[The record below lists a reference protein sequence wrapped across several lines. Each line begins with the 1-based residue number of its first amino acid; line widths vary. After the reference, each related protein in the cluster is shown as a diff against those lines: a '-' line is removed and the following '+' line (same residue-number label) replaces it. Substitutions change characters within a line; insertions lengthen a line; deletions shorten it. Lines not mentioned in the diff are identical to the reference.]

1 MLRHSGAASFI
12 EDRSVAMRN
21 TAFMMVAFANPA
33 LVGAV
38 CPSSRWLAGAMADA
52 AHGARLLVELG
63 AGTGAITEAL
73 VTQYPG
79 VPLVAVEL
87 QPGLA
92 NLLRLRFANVDV
104 RRAGAHQVLAPLS
117 ERAPPQTVLVSSLP
131 FQSLPAPWLDRTV
144 EAIASFLRHDAQ
156 RRLVQYTYRLKAPF
170 ELPAGSDL
178 RWTRVGRVWRNAPP
192 ASLWSL
198 QRR

>member
-1 MLRHSGAASFI
+1 
-12 EDRSVAMRN
+12 
-21 TAFMMVAFANPA
+21 MMVAFANPA

-38 CPSSRWLAGAMADA
+38 CPSSPWLAAAMADA
-52 AHGARLLVELG
+52 AQGARLLVELG
-63 AGTGAITEAL
+63 AGTGAITAAL
-73 VTQYPG
+73 VTRHPA

-87 QPGLA
+87 QHGLA
-92 NLLRLRFANVDV
+92 DLLQQRFAHVV
-104 RRAGAHQVLAPLS
+104 VQRAGAHVVLAALN
-117 ERAPPQTVLVSSLP
+117 EHAPPQTVLVSSLP
-131 FQSLPAPWLDRTV
+131 FQSLPAPWRESTV
-144 EAIASFLRHDAQ
+144 DAIAAFLRTDAQ

-178 RWTRVGRVWRNAPP
+178 GWTRVGRVWRNAPP

>member
-1 MLRHSGAASFI
+1 
-12 EDRSVAMRN
+12 
-21 TAFMMVAFANPA
+21 MMVALANPA

-38 CPSSRWLAGAMADA
+38 CPSSRWLAAAMADA

-73 VTQYPG
+73 VAHHPA

-87 QPGLA
+87 QRGLA
-92 NLLRLRFANVDV
+92 SLLQQRFAHVEV
-104 RRAGAHQVLAPLS
+104 RRAGAHEVLAALNGH
-117 ERAPPQTVLVSSLP
+117 APPQTVLVSSLP
-131 FQSLPAPWLDRTV
+131 FQSLPTPWRERTI
-144 EAIASFLRHDAQ
+144 EAIASFLRTDAT

-170 ELPAGSDL
+170 ELPPGSDL
-178 RWTRVGRVWRNAPP
+178 RWTRVGRVWRNTPP

>member
-1 MLRHSGAASFI
+1 MSNA
-12 EDRSVAMRN
+12 D
-21 TAFMMVAFANPA
+21 FMMVAFANPA
-33 LVGAV
+33 LVGAI

-52 AHGARLLVELG
+52 AHGAQLLVELG

-73 VTQYPG
+73 VAQYPA

-92 NLLRLRFANVDV
+92 DLLQLRFPNVDV
-104 RRAGAHQVLAPLS
+104 RCASAHQVLASLS
-117 ERAPPQTVLVSSLP
+117 EQASPQTVLVSSLP
-131 FQSLPAPWLDRTV
+131 FQSLPAPWRDRTAA
-144 EAIASFLRHDAQ
+144 AIASFLRIDAR

-170 ELPAGSDL
+170 EVPADSDL

-192 ASLWSL
+192 ANLWSL

>member
-1 MLRHSGAASFI
+1 MFHHSGAVNLL
-12 EDRSVAMRN
+12 ENQRSAMRN
-21 TAFMMVAFANPA
+21 AAFMMVAFANPA

-38 CPSSRWLAGAMADA
+38 CPSSRWLAAAMADA
-52 AHGARLLVELG
+52 ARGARLLVELG

-73 VTQYPG
+73 VAQYPA

-92 NLLRLRFANVDV
+92 NLLQLRFANIDV
-104 RRAGAHQVLAPLS
+104 RRASAHRVLALLS
-117 ERAPPQTVLVSSLP
+117 EHASPQTVLVSSLP
-131 FQSLPAPWLDRTV
+131 FQSLPAPWRDKTV
-144 EAIASFLRHDAQ
+144 AAIVSFLHLDAR
-156 RRLVQYTYRLKAPF
+156 RRLVQYTYGLKAPF

-192 ASLWSL
+192 ASVWSL

>member
-1 MLRHSGAASFI
+1 MRHA
-12 EDRSVAMRN
+12 
-21 TAFMMVAFANPA
+21 AFMMIAFANPA

-38 CPSSRWLAGAMADA
+38 CPSSRWLAAAMADA
-52 AHGARLLVELG
+52 ARGARLLVELG
-63 AGTGAITEAL
+63 AGTGAITQAL
-73 VTQYPG
+73 VEQHPA

-92 NLLRLRFANVDV
+92 DLLQQRFAHIDV
-104 RRAGAHQVLAPLS
+104 RRAGAHEVLAALS
-117 ERAPPQTVLVSSLP
+117 ARASPQTVLVSSLP
-131 FQSLPAPWLDRTV
+131 FCSLPAPWRESTV
-144 EAIASFLRHDAQ
+144 EAIASFLRANAR

-178 RWTRVGRVWRNAPP
+178 RWSRVGRVWRNAPP

-198 QRR
+198 QQG

>member
-1 MLRHSGAASFI
+1 MSNA
-12 EDRSVAMRN
+12 
-21 TAFMMVAFANPA
+21 TFMMVAVANPA

-38 CPSSRWLAGAMADA
+38 CPSSPWLAAAMANA
-52 AHGARLLVELG
+52 ARGARLLIELG

-73 VTQYPG
+73 VAQHPA

-87 QPGLA
+87 QEGLA
-92 NLLRLRFANVDV
+92 NLLKQRFVHVDV
-104 RRAGAHQVLAPLS
+104 RRTSAHEVLEAL
-117 ERAPPQTVLVSSLP
+117 RDHAPPQTVLVSSLP
-131 FQSLPAPWLDRTV
+131 FQSLPAEWRDTTIQ
-144 EAIASFLRHDAQ
+144 AIATFLRADAR

-170 ELPAGSDL
+170 ELPPDSDL
-178 RWTRVGRVWRNAPP
+178 QWARVGRVWRNAPP